1 MEKHEIKTGGLQRVG
16 VSKPIGKE
24 WVEKIN
30 KNRTKKSKEK

>member
-1 MEKHEIKTGGLQRVG
+1 MEKYEIKTGGLQRSG
-16 VSKPIGKE
+16 ISKPVSKE